1 MLDAIQLSWLIIRRC
16 ANNGNPISHLQLQKI
31 LYSLQ
36 VLSLQKTGKPLF
48 KDKIYAWQFGP
59 VVKNV
64 YYKFN
69 IYSSVD
75 IFPTKF
81 DPNPDIMLDQFL
93 LNEIDKRA
101 TENPW
106 DMVDETHQ
114 EETPWYK
121 IYHNRFWNDD
131 EIPLELIREY
141 VC

>member
-1 MLDAIQLSWLIIRRC
+1 M
-16 ANNGNPISHLQLQKI
+16 
-31 LYSLQ
+31 Q
-36 VLSLQKTGKPLF
+36 VLSLQKTVKPLF

-75 IFPTKF
+75 IFPSDF
-81 DPNPDIMLDQFL
+81 DPNPDITLEQFL
-93 LNEIDKRA
+93 LNEIDNRA
-101 TENPW
+101 TEKPW

-114 EETPWYK
+114 EVTPCAKVYQ
-121 IYHNRFWNDD
+121 NGFGNGD
-131 EIPLELIREY
+131 EIPVELIREY

>member
-1 MLDAIQLSWLIIRRC
+1 MLDAIQLSWFILRRC
-16 ANNGNPISHLQLQKI
+16 ANIGNPISHLRLQKI

-48 KDKIYAWQFGP
+48 KDKMYARQFGI

-81 DPNPDIMLDQFL
+81 DPNPDIILDQFL

-114 EETPWYK
+114 EGTPWAEVYQ
-121 IYHNRFWNDD
+121 NGFGNGN
-131 EIPLELIREY
+131 EVPVELIREY